1 MVCEMQRSPA
11 IVLTFSPDGQW
22 LASSNRWRW
31 SGGKLTTRT
40 TIEIWKVPKLKIV
53 KQLPEGQRVIALA
66 FSPDSKILAASGMNN
81 WVSLWKLPEGKRVRR
96 FMTEAEGYNEV
107 HSLVFSP
114 NGRLLAAGTRDGV
127 IYLWQTPQV
136 KLIGVLVTGQEG
148 IVVSLTFSPDGKKL
162 VALVKGYWH
171 QLWVQLWDVQAK
183 KLLWEREPK
192 FRLSS
197 IAFTRDGRRLVG
209 AGDTLL
215 VLSTIDG
222 SVISKQ
228 GLTSF
233 HSPPGGV
240 SADGQFIALYDFSG
254 SVKVKRSHDFKDI
267 WQASVISWKLKKQLH
282 RWAERI
288 EQGTNLPM
296 TKPFSRPILPSASMA
311 AFSPD
316 NRWLALGFDNGQ
328 IKLWRI
334 R

>member
-1 MVCEMQRSPA
+1 M
-11 IVLTFSPDGQW
+11 
-22 LASSNRWRW
+22 
-31 SGGKLTTRT
+31 
-40 TIEIWKVPKLKIV
+40 
-53 KQLPEGQRVIALA
+53 
-66 FSPDSKILAASGMNN
+66 
-81 WVSLWKLPEGKRVRR
+81 
-96 FMTEAEGYNEV
+96 
-107 HSLVFSP
+107 
-114 NGRLLAAGTRDGV
+114 
-127 IYLWQTPQV
+127 
-136 KLIGVLVTGQEG
+136 IGVLVTGQEG